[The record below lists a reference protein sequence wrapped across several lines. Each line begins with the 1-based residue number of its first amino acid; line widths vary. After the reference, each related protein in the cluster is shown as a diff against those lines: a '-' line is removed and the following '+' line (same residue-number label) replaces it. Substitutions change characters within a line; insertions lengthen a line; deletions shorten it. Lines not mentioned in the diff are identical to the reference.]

1 MKLSQLQYFQAV
13 CKYGSIS
20 KAVEIIHI
28 AQSSISNAIRQLE
41 DEFGLN
47 LFYRVNGR
55 LRLTE
60 AGKEFSGHVNEIL
73 RKVENA
79 EWRIASPGQESS
91 AIKAGDPF
99 CDRIC
104 PVSDFNTVR
113 PDVSFEIHEFNT
125 LESLELLNSGVVDIV
140 LTTTNEAYRSQMN
153 IYIIRH
159 SSLYFF
165 TNFYHKLAENPAVF
179 AYV

>member
-1 MKLSQLQYFQAV
+1 MFTFKKRPPYSNVSGARSRGERYSGHRQLAGRGNLGWKNAGGKCDFMKLSQLQYFQAV

-91 AIKAGDPF
+91 AIKAGIPSVIGSALF
-99 CDRIC
+99 PTSIQSVQMFR
-104 PVSDFNTVR
+104 
-113 PDVSFEIHEFNT
+113 
-125 LESLELLNSGVVDIV
+125 L
-140 LTTTNEAYRSQMN
+140 RSMSS
-153 IYIIRH
+153 IRWRAW
-159 SSLYFF
+159 
-165 TNFYHKLAENPAVF
+165 NF
-179 AYV
+179 